1 MNKRK
6 LAVSLAGLAILA
18 LSIYL
23 SGFLKKEP
31 RVREGDS
38 LNIATAVNAV
48 YVKPGPVE
56 RSVKITGRLVPEST
70 VSIFA
75 EVGGMAEF
83 GEKPFKPG
91 VRFGKGEVLL
101 KINAD
106 EIESSLSA
114 ARSELQSLLAGVIPD
129 LKIDFPDEAETWKNY
144 LEDLDITKPLPEL
157 PDIED
162 RQVRLFLSGRN
173 IFTSYY
179 SIRESETR
187 LAKHV
192 IRAPFSGTV
201 ISAEIDASSLVRTG
215 QPLGEFISTGRYELE
230 AGVSYRDAEIL
241 KKGLSFA
248 MRDVNTGREYTA
260 EIARINDAVDP
271 LTQQVKVYATVRSDR
286 AKSGIYLEGR
296 TPAET
301 FDNAVTVPVRALV
314 ADRYVYMVRDS
325 TAALVPVDILHKTS
339 EIAVVSGVEAPG
351 HLITDRHNEAFEG
364 TKVNPTDIRE

>member
-1 MNKRK
+1 M
-6 LAVSLAGLAILA
+6 A
-18 LSIYL
+18 LSIFL
-23 SGFLKKEP
+23 SGLLRKEP
-31 RVREGDS
+31 RTRNDDAVD
-38 LNIATAVNAV
+38 IATAVNAT
-48 YVKPGPVE
+48 YVNPGLVE

-75 EVGGMAEF
+75 EVSGLAEF

-91 VRFGKGEVLL
+91 VRFNKGEVLI

-106 EIESSLSA
+106 EIKSSLSA

-129 LKIDFPDEAETWKNY
+129 LKIDFPDDAEIWKNY
-144 LEDLDITKPLPEL
+144 LEELDITEPLPEL
-157 PDIED
+157 PEIED

-215 QPLGEFISTGRYELE
+215 QSLGEFISTGRYELE
-230 AGVSYRDAEIL
+230 AGVSYRDADIL
-241 KKGLSFA
+241 KKGLTFD
-248 MRDVNTGREYTA
+248 MRDVNTGRLYTA
-260 EIARINDAVDP
+260 KIARVNDAVDP
-271 LTQQVKVYATVRSDR
+271 LTQQVKVYATVTSDR

-301 FDNAVTVPVRALV
+301 FEDAVSVPVRALV
-314 ADRYVYMVRDS
+314 ADQYVYMVRDS
-325 TAALVPVDILHKTS
+325 TAVLVPIEILHKTS
-339 EIAVVSGVEAPG
+339 EIAVLAGIEAPG
-351 HLITDRHNEAFEG
+351 YLITDRHNEAFEG